1 MLMSRHN
8 LYMYSAL
15 LFLAVSF
22 AFRADARSVA
32 VALNSSGGSVHD
44 VLLVSDRVL
53 GPYGFVRGQNN
64 SVNSL
69 TPDHLTVY
77 TRHISAGNPTA
88 CNVFLTD
95 GQIVFSFVETASPQP
110 NSITVPLCNQL
121 ANALIQR
128 YNPASVVQLQ

>member
-1 MLMSRHN
+1 MKKHQICIC
-8 LYMYSAL
+8 SALL
-15 LFLAVSF
+15 LFLALGL

-44 VLLVSDRVL
+44 VLQVSDRVL

-88 CNVFLTD
+88 CDVFLSNKRV
-95 GQIVFSFVETASPQP
+95 IFSFVETASPHS
-110 NSITVPLCNQL
+110 NNTTVQLCNQL
-121 ANALIQR
+121 AHALIQR
-128 YNPASVVQLQ
+128 YNPASVEVQLQ